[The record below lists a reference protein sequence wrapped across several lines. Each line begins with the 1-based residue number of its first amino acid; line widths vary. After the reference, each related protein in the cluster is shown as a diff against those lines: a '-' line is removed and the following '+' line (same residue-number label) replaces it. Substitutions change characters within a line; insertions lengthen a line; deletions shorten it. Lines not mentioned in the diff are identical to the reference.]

1 MAFDK
6 WGIQE
11 ESCCATVDHGFSVGA
26 AISASE
32 GCLHMK
38 MRGMGVYFADGAKF
52 TSANRVISG
61 RGVRSEG

>member
-11 ESCCATVDHGFSVGA
+11 ESCCATVDHGFGLGA

-32 GCLHMK
+32 GCLHME
-38 MRGMGVYFADGAKF
+38 MGGMGVYFANRAKF
-52 TSANRVISG
+52 TGANGVISG
-61 RGVRSEG
+61 RGVRSKG